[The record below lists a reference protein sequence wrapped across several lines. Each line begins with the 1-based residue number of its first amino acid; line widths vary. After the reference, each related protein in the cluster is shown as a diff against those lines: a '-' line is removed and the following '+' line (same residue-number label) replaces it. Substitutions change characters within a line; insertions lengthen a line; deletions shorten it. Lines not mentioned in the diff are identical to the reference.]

1 VCHQHKQ
8 RLLVAPHE
16 PQSIEAEGREG
27 YLTVRVTATPGL
39 RDPRR
44 LTGVEVQ
51 EWSAPA
57 VGRAARVAAA
67 LPSRSRRGEAAG
79 GARGRGMPAT

>member
-1 VCHQHKQ
+1 MH
-8 RLLVAPHE
+8 VAPHN

-39 RDPRR
+39 RDPRC
-44 LTGVEVQ
+44 LAGVEVR

-57 VGRAARVAAA
+57 VGWAARVAAA
-67 LPSRSRRGEAAG
+67 LPSRSHRGEAAG
-79 GARGRGMPAT
+79 GARGRSKPAT

>member
-1 VCHQHKQ
+1 MH
-8 RLLVAPHE
+8 VAPHN

-27 YLTVRVTATPGL
+27 YLTVRVTAMPGL
-39 RDPRR
+39 HDPRR
-44 LTGVEVQ
+44 LAGVEVR
-51 EWSAPA
+51 EWSALA

-79 GARGRGMPAT
+79 GARGQSMPAT